1 MCEGHL
7 EILDCQP
14 VPSSPTHIPCHPE
27 QTITYKIT
35 SSSTSLINLLFATE
49 YYYYYYYYYYFYY
62 YSTPEQQLLTYSL
75 PTCLRCIELS

>member
-35 SSSTSLINLLFATE
+35 STSFNNLLFTTE
-49 YYYYYYYYYYFYY
+49 YYYYNYFYFYY
-62 YSTPEQQLLTYSL
+62 NLKLT
-75 PTCLRCIELS
+75 T